1 MVWHAISANFPR
13 SHQYQGLAV
22 TRQLTVIVP
31 CRNERLNIGS
41 CIESFFDLAD
51 EILIADSLSDD
62 DTVEICSRYQKVR
75 VVQRE
80 YRTSGDFKNWAIPQ
94 AKHEWVLLLDAD
106 ERVTP
111 ELAEEVRQVLQAPQY
126 DGYWIYRDNHFMGHP
141 LHYGDARTDKVLRLF
156 RRDISRYE
164 GPSDHGEVQVESGR
178 VSVLQNRMLHYTVW
192 DYDQLF
198 RKYDRYTRLQAEQWH
213 GKGRDASYA
222 SLLLR
227 PAWRFFREY
236 ILQLGILDGKAG
248 LQLSW
253 LAAFYSFTKQARLWQ
268 MNHALPQ
275 PPAAAGT
282 AGYMKSANASVQGAD
297 SGDREPILA
306 TPDQSAGRAGAA

>member
-1 MVWHAISANFPR
+1 MVFDWNRSETLPAVAINWWREMAE
-13 SHQYQGLAV
+13 
-22 TRQLTVIVP
+22 QLTVIVP
-31 CRNERLNIGS
+31 CRNERLNIAA
-41 CIESFFDLAD
+41 CIESFYDLAD
-51 EILIADSLSDD
+51 EILIADSLSED
-62 DTVEICSRYQKVR
+62 DTVAIAGRYKKVR
-75 VVQRE
+75 VIERE

-94 AKHEWVLLLDAD
+94 ARHEWVLLLDAD
-106 ERVTP
+106 ERVTKQ
-111 ELAEEVRQVLQAPQY
+111 LASEIRQTLQAPEQ

-164 GPSDHGEVQVESGR
+164 GPSDHGEVQVETGR
-178 VSVLQNRMLHYTVW
+178 VAVLRQKMLHYTVW

-198 RKYDRYTRLQAEQWH
+198 RKYDRYTRLQAEQWYAV
-213 GKGRDASYA
+213 GRKPSYA

-236 ILQLGILDGKAG
+236 ILQLGILDGKSG

-268 MNHALPQ
+268 MHYGLPQ
-275 PPAAAGT
+275 PPATQPTPEFLSDSVMSDAPRDNAKQTAA
-282 AGYMKSANASVQGAD
+282 
-297 SGDREPILA
+297 
-306 TPDQSAGRAGAA
+306 